1 MITTFIN
8 YIISILLYN
17 FMKLLITALLF
28 IYLIILSLIIFIPH
42 SKIIVVISNYIFH
55 FSLFTVH

>member
-8 YIISILLYN
+8 YIISILLYK
-17 FMKLLITALLF
+17 FMKLLISDLLF

-42 SKIIVVISNYIFH
+42 PKIIVVISNYIFH
-55 FSLFTVH
+55 FSLFTS